1 MWPSRG
7 GDPLAWLVTNDAWT
21 ILLSL
26 LSCIQLDSDATP
38 SIGRRRVVC
47 SCFAGAVF
55 LARIALL
62 RRSGCSTSIVIW
74 DYFPGGFFVVLFPL
88 GIPKDCKI
96 PQIQLH
102 NCVDFQKC

>member
-7 GDPLAWLVTNDAWT
+7 GDPLDGLFTNDAWT
-21 ILLSL
+21 LLLSL

-88 GIPKDCKI
+88 GIPKV
-96 PQIQLH
+96 QRNVHL
-102 NCVDFQKC
+102 VDLKKFDAEK